1 MEFLGEP
8 LESMNWSHRLL
19 GTMRQHRKIIIIV
32 CSLFLMTVLGG
43 SIYVLAPKYFVAQ
56 QAERDNS
63 TKCKS
68 YRALESIAF
77 AMYREDPNGVEWLSK
92 AREAETRRKQHKCS
106 QLVLAE

>member
-1 MEFLGEP
+1 
-8 LESMNWSHRLL
+8 
-19 GTMRQHRKIIIIV
+19 MRQYRKIIIIV
-32 CSLFLMTVLGG
+32 CSLLLMTVLGG
-43 SIYVLAPKYFVAQ
+43 LIYALAPKYFVAQ

-77 AMYREDPNGVEWLSK
+77 AMYREDPDGVEWLSK

-106 QLVLAE
+106 QLVLAK

>member
-1 MEFLGEP
+1 
-8 LESMNWSHRLL
+8 MNWSHRLL
-19 GTMRQHRKIIIIV
+19 GTMRQHKKIIIIV
-32 CSLFLMTVLGG
+32 CSLLLMTVLGG
-43 SIYVLAPKYFVAQ
+43 SIYVLAPIYLVAQ

>member
-1 MEFLGEP
+1 M
-8 LESMNWSHRLL
+8 L
-19 GTMRQHRKIIIIV
+19 GTMRQHKKIIIIV
-32 CSLFLMTVLGG
+32 CSLLLMTVLGG
-43 SIYVLAPKYFVAQ
+43 LIYVLAPIYFVAQ

>member
-1 MEFLGEP
+1 MFLTLNDCVGRFN
-8 LESMNWSHRLL
+8 L
-19 GTMRQHRKIIIIV
+19 
-32 CSLFLMTVLGG
+32 CS
-43 SIYVLAPKYFVAQ
+43 APIYFVAQ

>member
-1 MEFLGEP
+1 
-8 LESMNWSHRLL
+8 
-19 GTMRQHRKIIIIV
+19 MRQHRKIIIIV
-32 CSLFLMTVLGG
+32 CSLLLMTVVGG
-43 SIYVLAPKYFVAQ
+43 LIHVLAPKYFVAH

-77 AMYREDPNGVEWLSK
+77 AMYREDPDGVEWLSK

-106 QLVLAE
+106 QLVLAK